1 MVNRFKKS
9 IVWSALFLLLAQVL
23 AMTFCNVTA
32 IAVTKDQ
39 NTVDLFDNEYGKAS
53 IGYEVT
59 ENERLKWTVHL
70 EKNEEMKI
78 STRLSLDLIGDGQTI
93 MPEQIQTRN
102 PTDST
107 ISFSNKLDD
116 GKVAPKVLEGSA
128 GSAGGTV
135 DFSFE
140 TGANYQNMVVKP
152 VLEKVGE
159 DGTNVLSE
167 QESQGKS
174 FDLTQVQPETVSS
187 ESTVATETSTDVEE
201 TAVTSTETSEE
212 PTITTDSTVS
222 SSSSEEQ
229 TSTTTSTDAT
239 ATEESDATADS
250 VPIEAFATAGN
261 VTLAG
266 SLPTGNELVINQDA
280 DNDQVKVTS
289 TDSTNKIISKKSIN
303 GTGNYSY
310 NSDTKVDNYK
320 DIVYSHYTNS
330 KGKVVNGATVVYL
343 PQDKSKLNKVVIT
356 AQYNYVG
363 TFKGEKV
370 GAKLTIKNIIKADT
384 TSYTHMPTPV
394 IDFATSL
401 YSGMVYD
408 NIVGMDITFQFT
420 DSSGKPLSLNPDT
433 SFLTFASLNNV
444 EDNAGWGSEFVFPG
458 YDTSAYLTEGTA
470 LEKGIPEKGNKSSYP
485 YKNDAFFGK
494 RHFGDH
500 LEDPDYVNG
509 AVSFNLNDNNQGST
523 FTIGSLASRA
533 WTSFMSSVLVPIDP
547 GAPTK
552 RVTESTGW
560 TNRNDDEL
568 DILIDGQE
576 NVVLNGK
583 TTHSYFINQPLYDVD
598 QSIARPTSI
607 RLTDKLPKYV
617 KPTSVKLLQSD
628 GQIADLSNRL
638 SGIKP
643 DSNGQYSLDISLTA
657 DEMKTVKFDGQDL
670 TWQIDVELVGAEDA
684 ANAAKETIFMN
695 NVANVAFE
703 DGKNELFNHDT
714 NHVETQ
720 VTPDF
725 LTIHLEKKWLGD
737 EGYENLRQPV
747 TLQLQR
753 SFDAS
758 NWDNPEVIKE
768 FQVTKD
774 TLSFDY
780 EVPAKVDQKLA
791 YYRIVEIIGGNAS
804 QVPGYKTPVYSDPR
818 VISANDTDKN
828 LVVTNELL
836 LTKLDFTK
844 VGNDGKTPLSGVT
857 FTLESENG
865 YKKEITTKTDGLV
878 DFSDLPIGEYT
889 LKETD
894 VPVGYEQKGP
904 WDFKVVQNGDEL
916 SIEWVSESP
925 FVDEDTLVNELKP
938 FDLIVNKMTETGKA
952 LEGAEF
958 TLTDSS
964 GTTFASTVSGSV
976 FTFTGLKPG
985 TYTLKETEAPDGYRL
1000 LNKSIEIVIDELG
1013 NVTVAGETQENVL
1026 ISGENHNQ
1034 IEIDVKNEPK
1044 APLPSTGGPGTVIF
1058 TLIGILATATA
1069 GVYLF
1074 NRKDQE
1080 VA

>member
-128 GSAGGTV
+128 GSDGGTV

-261 VTLAG
+261 VTEG
-266 SLPTGNELVINQDA
+266 GELPTGNELVISADA
-280 DNDQVKVTS
+280 DNSVNSFQVSS
-289 TDSTNKIISKKSIN
+289 TVGTIYTKKSN
-303 GTGNYSY
+303 GTAVGYSDL
-310 NSDTKVDNYK
+310 NSYETKVYVMYGDVAGAKAVVLPDNASDLK
-320 DIVYSHYTNS
+320 
-330 KGKVVNGATVVYL
+330 KA
-343 PQDKSKLNKVVIT
+343 VIN
-356 AQYNYVG
+356 AYYPNVG
-363 TFKGEKV
+363 TFKGQPV
-370 GAKLTIKNIIKADT
+370 GAKLTIKNIIRADVN
-384 TSYTHMPTPV
+384 SYTKTNVPV

-401 YSGMVYD
+401 YAGIVYD
-408 NIVGMDITFQFT
+408 NIRGMDVTFQFV
-420 DSSGKPLSLNPDT
+420 DGSGAPLALNRES
-433 SFLTFASLNNV
+433 SFLTFASLNAV
-444 EDNAGWGSEFVFPG
+444 ENNSNYGSEFVFPG
-458 YDTSAYLTEGTA
+458 YDTNAYLTGGTDI
-470 LEKGIPEKGNKSSYP
+470 GYGTPVSGNKSSYP
-485 YKNDAFFGK
+485 YGTTNAFYGK
-494 RHFGDH
+494 HKFGDE
-500 LEDPDYVNG
+500 LNDPDYVNG
-509 AVSFNLNDNNQGST
+509 AVSFNLNDNAQGST
-523 FTIGSLASRA
+523 FTIGSLASRS

-703 DGKNELFNHDT
+703 DGQNELFNHDT

-720 VTPDF
+720 VTPDL

-791 YYRIVEIIGGNAS
+791 YYRIVEIIDGNAS

-865 YKKEITTKTDGLV
+865 YKKKITTKTDGLV

-904 WDFKVVQNGDEL
+904 WKFEVVQNGDEL
-916 SIEWVSESP
+916 SIDWTSESP
-925 FVDEDTLVNELKP
+925 FANEGILVNELKP

>member
-128 GSAGGTV
+128 GSDGGTV

-187 ESTVATETSTDVEE
+187 ESTVATETSTDVEG

-229 TSTTTSTDAT
+229 ASTTTSTDAT

-261 VTLAG
+261 VTEG
-266 SLPTGNELVINQDA
+266 GELPTGNELVISADA
-280 DNDQVKVTS
+280 DNSVDSFQVNSTAGTVYPKKSNGKGVGYSDRNSYENKVYVMYGDVAGAKAVIFNKNI
-289 TDSTNKIISKKSIN
+289 TDSNLKKAVIN
-303 GTGNYSY
+303 AYYPN
-310 NSDTKVDNYK
+310 
-320 DIVYSHYTNS
+320 
-330 KGKVVNGATVVYL
+330 
-343 PQDKSKLNKVVIT
+343 
-356 AQYNYVG
+356 VG
-363 TFKGEKV
+363 TFNDQPV
-370 GAKLTIKNIIKADT
+370 GAKLTIKNIIRANSESG
-384 TSYTHMPTPV
+384 SYTSTEEPV
-394 IDFATSL
+394 VDFATSL
-401 YSGMVYD
+401 YAGIVYD
-408 NIVGMDITFQFT
+408 NIRGMDVTFQFVN
-420 DSSGKPLSLNPDT
+420 SSGEPLALNRES
-433 SFLTFASLNNV
+433 SFLTFASLNAV
-444 EDNAGWGSEFVFPG
+444 ENNSRQGSEFVFPG
-458 YDTSAYLTEGTA
+458 YDTKAYLTGGTDIDYGTPD
-470 LEKGIPEKGNKSSYP
+470 KGDTKFSSTYP
-485 YKNDAFFGK
+485 YPGIDAFYGA
-494 RHFGDH
+494 HAFGDE
-500 LEDPDYVNG
+500 LNNPDYVNG
-509 AVSFNLNDNNQGST
+509 AVSFNLNDNAQGST
-523 FTIGSLASRA
+523 FTIGSLASRS

-560 TNRNDDEL
+560 DNRNDDEL

-695 NVANVAFE
+695 NVAKVAFI
-703 DGKNELFNHDT
+703 DGQNELFNHDT

-720 VTPDF
+720 VTPDL

-791 YYRIVEIIGGNAS
+791 YYRIVEIIDENAS

-865 YKKEITTKTDGLV
+865 YKKKITTKTDGLV

>member
-128 GSAGGTV
+128 GLDGGTV

-239 ATEESDATADS
+239 ATEESDVTADNG
-250 VPIEAFATAGN
+250 PIEAFATAGN

-266 SLPTGNELVINQDA
+266 SLPTGNELVVERTA
-280 DNDQVKVTS
+280 DNSLGNFIVETSPKIKV
-289 TDSTNKIISKKSIN
+289 
-303 GTGNYSY
+303 
-310 NSDTKVDNYK
+310 
-320 DIVYSHYTNS
+320 NS
-330 KGKVVNGATVVYL
+330 KSGTKGTYGSISSYQNEVYKNYNNGSGTVNGAKSVVL
-343 PQDKSKLNKVVIT
+343 PTKQSELSKVVIT
-356 AQYNYVG
+356 ALYPYVG

-370 GAKLTIKNIIKADT
+370 GAKLTIKNIHKADKP
-384 TSYTHMPTPV
+384 SFNGIKTPV
-394 IDFATSL
+394 IDLATSL
-401 YSGMVYD
+401 YSGMVYE
-408 NIVGMDITFQFT
+408 NISGLSISFQFIKSNGT
-420 DSSGKPLSLNPDT
+420 PLELNPAT
-433 SFLTFASLNNV
+433 SFLTFASLNSSKSNDDSGA
-444 EDNAGWGSEFVFPG
+444 EYVFPG
-458 YDTSAYLTEGTA
+458 YNTTAYLTEGTS
-470 LEKGIPEKGNKSSYP
+470 LNYGKPTEGNRSKYP
-485 YKNDAFFGK
+485 YGETKAYYGARD
-494 RHFGDH
+494 FGDT
-500 LEDPDYVNG
+500 LDKQDYVNG
-509 AVSFNLNDNNQGST
+509 AVSFNLNDNTQGSI

-607 RLTDKLPKYV
+607 RLTDKLPKFV

-643 DSNGQYSLDISLTA
+643 DGNGQYSLDISLTA
-657 DEMKTVKFDGQDL
+657 DEMKAVKFDGQDL

-695 NVANVAFE
+695 NVANVAFI
-703 DGKNELFNHDT
+703 DGQNELFNHDT

-720 VTPDF
+720 VTPDL

-791 YYRIVEIIGGNAS
+791 YYRIVEIIDGNAS

-865 YKKEITTKTDGLV
+865 YKKKITTKTDGLV